1 MKKILYFLIG
11 ILVFSCVNKTD
22 SQKKSELVINS
33 ELNSIEIIYSD
44 SREKT
49 IQSLEKIWNC
59 VLPLISKSETNFN
72 GKISNDI
79 TIMISEFKPID
90 SEKKKNNFEL
100 TSDLI
105 KKNIRNYREFSE
117 LKIITSYT
125 TSDGEGRTSSRTFK
139 MTEL

>member
-11 ILVFSCVNKTD
+11 ILVLSCVNKTD

-33 ELNSIEIIYSD
+33 KTNSIEIIYSD

-49 IQSLEKIWNC
+49 IESLKKIWNC
-59 VLPLISKSETNFN
+59 EFPLISKSETNFN

-79 TIMISEFKPID
+79 TIMISEFKPVT
-90 SEKKKNNFEL
+90 SEEKKNKIEL
-100 TSDLI
+100 TSDII
-105 KKNIRNYREFSE
+105 KKSIRNYKEFSE

-125 TSDGEGRTSSRTFK
+125 TTDGERRTSSKTIK
-139 MTEL
+139 MTEI

>member
-11 ILVFSCVNKTD
+11 ILVLSCVNKTD

-33 ELNSIEIIYSD
+33 KTNSIEIIYSD

-49 IQSLEKIWNC
+49 IESLKKIWNC
-59 VLPLISKSETNFN
+59 EFPLISKSETNFN

-79 TIMISEFKPID
+79 TIMISEFKPVT
-90 SEKKKNNFEL
+90 SEEKKNKIEL

-105 KKNIRNYREFSE
+105 KKSIRNYKEFSE

-125 TSDGEGRTSSRTFK
+125 TTDGERRTSSITIK
-139 MTEL
+139 MTEI

>member
-11 ILVFSCVNKTD
+11 ILVLSCVNKTD
-22 SQKKSELVINS
+22 SQKKTEIAINS
-33 ELNSIEIIYSD
+33 ETNSIEIIYSD

-49 IQSLEKIWNC
+49 IESLKKIWNC
-59 VLPLISKSETNFN
+59 EFPLISKSETNFN

-79 TIMISEFKPID
+79 TIMISEFKSID
-90 SEKKKNNFEL
+90 SQERKSKIKL

-105 KKNIRNYREFSE
+105 KKSIQNYKEFSE

-125 TSDGEGRTSSRTFK
+125 IDGERRTSSRTIK
-139 MTEL
+139 MTEI

>member
-11 ILVFSCVNKTD
+11 ILVLSCVNKPD
-22 SQKKSELVINS
+22 SQKKSDLAVNS
-33 ELNSIEIIYSD
+33 ELKSIEIKYSD

-49 IQSLEKIWNC
+49 IENLKKIWECEN
-59 VLPLISKSETNFN
+59 PLIAKSETNFN

-79 TIMISEFKPID
+79 TLMITEFKPVD
-90 SEKKKNNFEL
+90 SEKKERNIKL

-105 KKNIRNYREFSE
+105 KKDILNYKEFSE

-125 TSDGEGRTSSRTFK
+125 TSEGERRASCKAIKTTK
-139 MTEL
+139 L